1 MVVGFTTTY
10 AISAYHHWCCEFESH
25 SGWRVQHYVIKL
37 VSDLPQVG
45 GFPRVIRFP
54 LPIKLTGTIFITE
67 ILLKLGGVVTIYTM
81 YLLVLDLCN
90 TVLSS
95 GKLWWLELHMGGA
108 INSTGWNNPS
118 VAPDLTSCCG
128 IPFYIRA
135 IALLFYLMS
144 HLTHLCT
151 QTWYSRSKASNI
163 CIIPVEFC
171 GLNYLIMRMIRE
183 LWRFVR
189 VRGFGEIL
197 LTDIANVCT
206 GACYDFYFF
215 SEYSK
220 NHKGG
225 I

>member
-1 MVVGFTTTY
+1 
-10 AISAYHHWCCEFESH
+10 
-25 SGWRVQHYVIKL
+25 
-37 VSDLPQVG
+37 
-45 GFPRVIRFP
+45 
-54 LPIKLTGTIFITE
+54 
-67 ILLKLGGVVTIYTM
+67 
-81 YLLVLDLCN
+81 
-90 TVLSS
+90 
-95 GKLWWLELHMGGA
+95 MGGA

-171 GLNYLIMRMIRE
+171 CLIYLIMKMFRE
-183 LWRFVR
+183 LCRFVR

-197 LTDIANVCT
+197 LTDIANVCGRSAILHT
-206 GACYDFYFF
+206 RDTHLRQVLNA
-215 SEYSK
+215 SW
-220 NHKGG
+220 G
-225 I
+225 ISFPPQWRNYTLFL